1 MTQLYNMFNMFSK
14 YKWACLVVFSSMISL
29 FPHQVS
35 ASSDCPGKIINPIT
49 DICWKCVFP
58 IRIAGV
64 KVAKGGP
71 DPDSA
76 PKRPICFCK
85 GKNLPIPVPG
95 IPVSFWEPV
104 RLLDVVRKPFCL
116 VNMGGM
122 DLKASSYNRGDRE
135 ENSKKQL
142 NTSFYHVHWYV
153 YPILYWLEVLLNFI
167 CLDDMKIDLAYLT
180 EFDPLWND
188 DSKTAI
194 LNPEVFLFSNPIAQM
209 SCLADCAAAS
219 ANLPLDALFWC
230 GGCQGSMYPLTGN
243 VGAATSGLQSS
254 LLISQRFMFKLH
266 RQLMLGGYMGKEGQ
280 CRKYPMP
287 IMKKSQYR
295 LQLTYPVS
303 EKCHPLGSSETLWQS
318 GKEYPYKGSDFG
330 YLVWRKRDCC
340 LTPLPKKGD
349 K

>member
-1 MTQLYNMFNMFSK
+1 
-14 YKWACLVVFSSMISL
+14 MIN
-29 FPHQVS
+29 
-35 ASSDCPGKIINPIT
+35 ASSDCPGKFINPIT

-71 DPDSA
+71 DPDST

-85 GKNLPIPVPG
+85 GKTPPVPVPG

-104 RLLDVVRKPFCL
+104 RLVDVVRKPFCL

-122 DLKASSYNRGDRE
+122 YLKGTSYNRGDRE

-153 YPILYWLEVLLNFI
+153 YPILYWLEVLIDFI
-167 CLDDMKIDLAYLT
+167 CLENMSIDLAYLT

-188 DSKTAI
+188 DAKTAI
-194 LNPEVFLFSNPIAQM
+194 LNPEVFLFANPIAQM
-209 SCLADCAAAS
+209 ACLADCAAAS
-219 ANLPLDALFWC
+219 ANLPLDPLFWC

-243 VGAATSGLQSS
+243 VGAATSCLQSS

-266 RQLMLGGYMGKEGQ
+266 RQLMLWGYMGKEGQ

-287 IMKKSQYR
+287 IMEKSQYR

-340 LTPLPKKGD
+340 LTPIPIKRD
-349 K
+349 